1 MAIQSNQQDLG
12 RARTTNNWTVPISM
26 IGVLL
31 TLFIWLYGS
40 SLSERDIERI
50 STHISN
56 TISEQV
62 IIEQP
67 DSVSSSLTKIDQ

>member
-1 MAIQSNQQDLG
+1 MVIESNQKALD
-12 RARTTNNWTVPISM
+12 RARLTNKCSIPIS
-26 IGVLL
+26 IFGLLL

-50 STHISN
+50 STHISK

-62 IIEQP
+62 IVEQP
-67 DSVSSSLTKIDQ
+67 DPCTIDK